1 MKRLLLTAGLA
12 LPHLLFAQAP
22 SGVSLDRDRLL
33 VGETVTVVVN
43 FEAATRWCGL
53 RVDLGDG
60 DVRDVK
66 VEDFPLTLT
75 KQYASAGRYVVR
87 ATGRAVPRGLLSV
100 LPCTGRARTAVLEVN
115 SARRDASPPPRQ
127 GDLAP
132 SPARPAAEAGRDA
145 SRPPRQGDSDDRGV
159 DPKEI
164 EKRERERQ
172 KHAEKREREQ
182 RKQERK
188 REQKDERE
196 REERIQAEQR
206 ERARRAGEAAHR
218 PPAREPASTAVPVP
232 ARPRAPAPAASKPL
246 DGSLKVF

>member
-1 MKRLLLTAGLA
+1 MKRLLLTAALA

-33 VGETVTVVVN
+33 VGATVTVVVN

-75 KQYASAGRYVVR
+75 KQYASAGRYVIR

-100 LPCTGRARTAVLEVN
+100 LPCTGRARTAALEVVE
-115 SARRDASPPPRQ
+115 ARRDESPSPRQ
-127 GDLAP
+127 ENL
-132 SPARPAAEAGRDA
+132 
-145 SRPPRQGDSDDRGV
+145 RGNSV
-159 DPKEI
+159 DPNDLEKKED
-164 EKRERERQ
+164 ERRKHAERQERERQ
-172 KHAEKREREQ
+172 KQERRREDKDKREHEKRT
-182 RKQERK
+182 
-188 REQKDERE
+188 
-196 REERIQAEQR
+196 QAEER
-206 ERARRAGEAAHR
+206 ERARRASEAVR
-218 PPAREPASTAVPVP
+218 PPPARQAVPATPPPP
-232 ARPRAPAPAASKPL
+232 APRRAPPPPPAPSKPL

>member
-1 MKRLLLTAGLA
+1 MKRFLLTASLA

-87 ATGRAVPRGLLSV
+87 AAGRALPRGLLSV
-100 LPCTGRARTAVLEVN
+100 LPCTGRARTAALEVA
-115 SARRDASPPPRQ
+115 SARRNESLPPRQ
-127 GDLAP
+127 DDLQDNGIELKEIKKKDRGRHKHEDKHEDEWQRNGEVEFEREHEKRDHQDRRERPRRTSPPHRQAADRGPRSGVAP
-132 SPARPAAEAGRDA
+132 SSAPLPAPA
-145 SRPPRQGDSDDRGV
+145 
-159 DPKEI
+159 
-164 EKRERERQ
+164 
-172 KHAEKREREQ
+172 HA
-182 RKQERK
+182 
-188 REQKDERE
+188 
-196 REERIQAEQR
+196 
-206 ERARRAGEAAHR
+206 
-218 PPAREPASTAVPVP
+218 P
-232 ARPRAPAPAASKPL
+232 APAPAASKPL

>member
-1 MKRLLLTAGLA
+1 MKRLLQTAGLA

-75 KQYASAGRYVVR
+75 KQYASPGRYVVR
-87 ATGRAVPRGLLSV
+87 AAGRAVPRGLLSV
-100 LPCTGRARTAVLEVN
+100 LPCTGRARTAMLEVAP
-115 SARRDASPPPRQ
+115 ARRDESPPPRRDDLQ
-127 GDLAP
+127 GD
-132 SPARPAAEAGRDA
+132 
-145 SRPPRQGDSDDRGV
+145 GV
-159 DPKEI
+159 DPTEI
-164 EKRERERQ
+164 RKKERERQ
-172 KHAEKREREQ
+172 KQAEKRERELRQ
-182 RKQERK
+182 QERK
-188 REQKDERE
+188 RAQKDERE
-196 REERIQAEQR
+196 RQERMQAEQR
-206 ERARRAGEAAHR
+206 ERARRAGEAERR
-218 PPAREPASTAVPVP
+218 PPAREAASAAVSVP
-232 ARPRAPAPAASKPL
+232 ARPRVPPPAPAPAASKPR

>member
-1 MKRLLLTAGLA
+1 MKRFLLTATLA

-53 RVDLGDG
+53 RVDFGDG

-75 KQYASAGRYVVR
+75 KQYPSAGRYVIR
-87 ATGRAVPRGLLSV
+87 AAGRAVPRGLLSV
-100 LPCTGRARTAVLEVN
+100 LPCTGRPRTATLEV
-115 SARRDASPPPRQ
+115 AFGRRYEPPRQ
-127 GDLAP
+127 SDL
-132 SPARPAAEAGRDA
+132 
-145 SRPPRQGDSDDRGV
+145 QGDGV
-159 DPKEI
+159 DLKETQKN
-164 EKRERERQ
+164 EHERQ
-172 KHAEKREREQ
+172 KQAEKRGREQ
-182 RKQERK
+182 YQQERK

-196 REERIQAEQR
+196 REQRDQREQR
-206 ERARRAGEAAHR
+206 ERTRRAGEAVRR
-218 PPAREPASTAVPVP
+218 PPAREAASAAVPVP
-232 ARPRAPAPAASKPL
+232 AKPRTPPPPPAPAPAASKPR